1 MAKGGYVWNLNG
13 PLPLIED
20 HSRAK
25 HDVLRAYVINY
36 LRILAQSPHSEGVR
50 VTLVDGFAGGGQYRS
65 SNGETVPGSPLIL
78 LGALDEA
85 RILVASDRERRGLK
99 GSYTIDARI
108 HLVESNASTH
118 AFLSSVIAN
127 RMGCRDNHTSIEIH
141 HGSFDSALPAI
152 LADIKARQR
161 AGRSVFILDQY
172 GWSQINLGL
181 VRTIFEKL
189 PSAEVFLTWM
199 VDNLINFVS
208 EQTTDRLNVALAKGG
223 LSDHLKAEQLLLI
236 KSDATHDS
244 GDLTWRR
251 AIQTLLA
258 DEIRSSSGATYCTPF
273 YIVPRTSRRGYWL
286 LHLSQHLRA
295 NEEMKR
301 IHWQNN
307 NLHHP
312 GGPGLNMLGYIGS
325 GGQLAF
331 DHRFDNFAESATAE
345 ALQEDLPRRISE
357 HSTPIR
363 FADLVA
369 NTANETPAQRTQ
381 MQDAVFALAQARQII
396 VRTVKGSKRRGA
408 RGLADDDVVEMPAQ
422 FWLLPSHRIT
432 NV

>member
-1 MAKGGYVWNLNG
+1 MAKGGYIWNLNG

-25 HDVLRAYVINY
+25 HDVLRAYLINY

-65 SNGETVPGSPLIL
+65 ANGETVSGSPLIL
-78 LGALDEA
+78 IEALNEA
-85 RILVASDRERRGLK
+85 RILVAADREQRGFK
-99 GSYTIDARI
+99 GSYVIDARI

-118 AFLSSVIAN
+118 AFLSGVISN
-127 RMGCRDNHTSIEIH
+127 LTGCWDNHTSVELH
-141 HGSFDSALPAI
+141 HGSLSAALPAI
-152 LADIKARQR
+152 IADIKARQR

-199 VDNLINFVS
+199 VDHLINFVS
-208 EQTTDRLNVALAKGG
+208 EQTTDRLNVALVKGG
-223 LSDHLKAEQLLLI
+223 LGAHLKAEHLLAI

-312 GGPGLNMLGYIGS
+312 GGPGLNMLGYIGN

-331 DHRFDNFAESATAE
+331 DHRFDSFAELATAE
-345 ALQEDLPRRISE
+345 ALQEDLPRRVAE
-357 HSTPIR
+357 HSGPIR

-369 NTANETPAQRTQ
+369 RTANETPAQRAHI
-381 MQDAVFALAQARQII
+381 QDAVFALTQARQLI
-396 VRTVKGSKRRGA
+396 VRTTKGSKRRGA
-408 RGLADDDVVEMPAQ
+408 RGLADEDVIEIPAQ
-422 FWLLPSHRIT
+422 FWLLPNHRISK
-432 NV
+432 